1 MVGEVRD
8 LETAQIAVQAALT
21 GHLVLSTLHTNSA
34 AATITR
40 LRDMGLEDYLLTA
53 VLRGVLAQRLVR
65 RLCDA
70 CKREAE
76 APPELVARFDLAA
89 RAGHANRLSLWHP
102 VGCAQCRS
110 TGYRGRQAIAEFL
123 QPNPEIEHLIFSKA
137 DQTEIERAA
146 VAAGMITMFNAGLD
160 AALAGTTTIE
170 EVTRSIRAEA

>member
-1 MVGEVRD
+1 M
-8 LETAQIAVQAALT
+8 AALT
-21 GHLVLSTLHTNSA
+21 GRLVLSTLHTNSA
-34 AATITR
+34 ASSITR

-65 RLCDA
+65 RLCDH
-70 CKREAE
+70 CKREAD
-76 APPELVARFDLAA
+76 APAELVTRFGLER
-89 RAGHANRLSLWHP
+89 RAQGRMRLWHP

-137 DQTEIERAA
+137 DQNDIERAA
-146 VAAGMITMFNAGLD
+146 VSAGMVTMFNAGLD

-170 EVTRSIRAEA
+170 EVVRSIRAEA